1 MTVTEYDDKVVV
13 TSNENN
19 SDRTTTVETI
29 YRNNYGAG
37 SEWVYRSDIDAA
49 IAKAYDNEK

>member
-19 SDRTTTVETI
+19 SDRSTTVETI
-29 YRNNYGAG
+29 YRDNYGAG